1 MANKIKFTSS
11 NNENNYVNKIYNYSK
26 TDSVELSQ
34 FYNLDTNFFHKILN
48 NKSQE
53 DEILNLAEK
62 TLSYLSKKLNQIYKV
77 NFSTDLWRVL
87 LSPIIIYL
95 TQSFWYNY
103 YNLNL
108 LNKKKKYIFQKYSFN
123 HKFTNSRSVLNF
135 LHSKKGND
143 YIIYLI
149 LKNNFNN
156 LLLTETSED
165 LIIPK
170 NSFQSNI
177 VILLKNL
184 INYSYLF
191 FNLLLSVFNNSLLM
205 GIKSIS
211 FKDKFYFKFNRDF
224 SNKKNNINENIK
236 KIIDIDFPKIS
247 EDSDLSKRNEIIFKL
262 ISKNINSF
270 LPLSI
275 FKNFKKKLNTNNFIY
290 NFFKLNQKKI
300 IIGPLIGGSD
310 YLKILIF
317 IHKLNNKQ
325 LIIHQHGGYYGLID
339 VFTTMN
345 FIEYKSADIF
355 LTWGWSKHSNYQLNT
370 IPLPVPYISKLK
382 QKYFRKKRRPKELK
396 KILFIGTEIPLFF
409 NNYGNTISNDK
420 IKIYINDKKQFL
432 SNISNKYEIYYKP
445 YFSNNTYKENKF
457 IQNIDRKIKI
467 INDNIENIFSDYD
480 LFVVDHPST
489 LFNYCLGASVP
500 TLFLFNEDIW
510 TFSKEAIKEMQMLKS
525 LNIVFDNPFE
535 CAHFI
540 NNKYFTNKIFDTKD
554 KKNSKYLEAI
564 INKYCNNSYDWQKIW
579 NEKINNKK

>member
-382 QKYFRKKRRPKELK
+382 QKYFRKKK
-396 KILFIGTEIPLFF
+396 T
-409 NNYGNTISNDK
+409 
-420 IKIYINDKKQFL
+420 
-432 SNISNKYEIYYKP
+432 
-445 YFSNNTYKENKF
+445 
-457 IQNIDRKIKI
+457 
-467 INDNIENIFSDYD
+467 
-480 LFVVDHPST
+480 
-489 LFNYCLGASVP
+489 
-500 TLFLFNEDIW
+500 
-510 TFSKEAIKEMQMLKS
+510 
-525 LNIVFDNPFE
+525 
-535 CAHFI
+535 
-540 NNKYFTNKIFDTKD
+540 TKRV
-554 KKNSKYLEAI
+554 KKNFIY
-564 INKYCNNSYDWQKIW
+564 W
-579 NEKINNKK
+579 N